1 MLFTPRT
8 LCLRHLDQKQHLQR
22 SSWKCYTAN
31 SPRLLKL
38 DDGSHQGADLACRF
52 GLEETNVLMVHICN
66 QRGIQVYCSIQTCQY
81 LYRFYFRMLAPPP
94 PKHWADSQPCGHSSI
109 FAASAPH
116 RPPAAS
122 PSPHRRWQLG
132 HTRSPAKMTCAMCH
146 GPCAILDH

>member
-81 LYRFYFRMLAPPP
+81 LYRFYFRMLAAPPQSIEQI
-94 PKHWADSQPCGHSSI
+94 HSHVAIHQFLQPRHLI
-109 FAASAPH
+109 
-116 RPPAAS
+116 
-122 PSPHRRWQLG
+122 
-132 HTRSPAKMTCAMCH
+132 
-146 GPCAILDH
+146 DHLLQALHHIVDGNSDTHVVLQK